1 MTRENFKMLDDFMVR
16 ATLAGIGVALA
27 AAPLGCFVVWRRMA
41 YFGEATAHAALLG
54 VSLSLMFEFSVFLGA
69 IFVSLLMA
77 SLVTLTQ
84 GRSLFLDTLLGVVGH
99 MSLATG
105 LVVVS
110 FISGVRIELMA
121 YLIGDILS
129 VSKSDLLLIWIG
141 LVIVLVLLFWRWS
154 ALLLCT
160 LNEDLA
166 ASSGLNP
173 RTESYALT
181 IGLAVVVA
189 VGIKVVGVLLII
201 SMLIIPAASARSL
214 VSTPEKMAVF
224 ASLIG
229 VLSAVLG
236 LNASYVFDTPTGP
249 TIVCVASIIFI
260 ITLVL
265 SFFAEQFSA
274 VIKNK
279 KES

>member
-1 MTRENFKMLDDFMVR
+1 MLDDFMVR
-16 ATLAGIGVALA
+16 AALAGMGVALA
-27 AAPLGCFVVWRRMA
+27 AAPLGCFVVWRRMS
-41 YFGEATAHAALLG
+41 YFGESTAHSALLG
-54 VSLSLMFEFSVFLGA
+54 VALSLMFEFSVFLGA

-77 SLVTLTQ
+77 SLVTLAQ
-84 GRSLFLDTLLGVVGH
+84 GRSLFLDTLLGVAGH

-129 VSKSDLLLIWIG
+129 VSKTDLLVIWIG

-173 RTESYALT
+173 RRESYALT
-181 IGLAVVVA
+181 IGLAIVVA

-229 VLSAVLG
+229 MLSAILG

-249 TIVCVASIIFI
+249 SIVCVASLIFI
-260 ITLVL
+260 ITLVF
-265 SFFAEQFSA
+265 SFFAQQFSA
-274 VIKNK
+274 VVKNK

>member
-1 MTRENFKMLDDFMVR
+1 MLDDFMVR
-16 ATLAGIGVALA
+16 AALAGIGVALA

-41 YFGEATAHAALLG
+41 YFGESTAHAALLG
-54 VSLSLMFEFSVFLGA
+54 VSLSLMFEFSIFLGA

-77 SLVTLTQ
+77 SLVTLAQ
-84 GRSLFLDTLLGVVGH
+84 GRSLFLDTLLGVAGH

-129 VSKSDLLLIWIG
+129 VSKTDVLLIWIG
-141 LVIVLVLLFWRWS
+141 LVVVLVLLFWRWS

-173 RTESYALT
+173 RRESYALT

-224 ASLIG
+224 ASVIG
-229 VLSAVLG
+229 MLSALLG

-249 TIVCVASIIFI
+249 SIVCVASLIFLFTLTFSLLKERFRPGI
-260 ITLVL
+260 KITKLR
-265 SFFAEQFSA
+265 
-274 VIKNK
+274 
-279 KES
+279 

>member
-1 MTRENFKMLDDFMVR
+1 MLDDFMVR
-16 ATLAGIGVALA
+16 AALAGIGVALA

-41 YFGEATAHAALLG
+41 YFGESTAHAALLG

-77 SLVTLTQ
+77 SLVTLAQ
-84 GRSLFLDTLLGVVGH
+84 GRSLFLDTLLGVAGH

-105 LVVVS
+105 LVIVS

-129 VSKSDLLLIWIG
+129 VSKTDLLLIWIG
-141 LVIVLVLLFWRWS
+141 LVVVLVLLFWRWS

-173 RTESYALT
+173 RRESYALT

-229 VLSAVLG
+229 MLSAILG

-249 TIVCVASIIFI
+249 SIVCVASLIFI

-265 SFFAEQFSA
+265 SFVVDQFSSA
-274 VIKNK
+274 IKNK

>member
-105 LVVVS
+105 LVIVS

-166 ASSGLNP
+166 TSSGLNP
-173 RTESYALT
+173 KRESYALT
-181 IGLAVVVA
+181 IGLAIVVA

-214 VSTPEKMAVF
+214 VSTPEKMALF
-224 ASLIG
+224 ASVIG